1 MQIKGLQKLTLL
13 DYPERTACTVFLGG
27 CNLRCPFCHN
37 ASLVLPEKFGASIPT
52 EEFFAF
58 LRSRVGK
65 IEGVCISGGEPTLWQ
80 DLPDFIKE
88 IKSLGFLVK
97 LDTNGTNPGMLEFL
111 IGEHL
116 IDYVAMDI
124 KSSLD
129 GYAAAVGIDD
139 FNTADIERSVGIL
152 KRGEVD
158 YEFRTTVVFGLH
170 TEENLVEI
178 AKWLEGEKKYFLQ
191 SFEDSGDIIKNGF
204 SGYSKAEMDAFLE
217 KVRKFIPL
225 AQIRN

>member
-37 ASLVLPEKFGASIPT
+37 ASLVLPEKLGESIP
-52 EEFFAF
+52 EDELFAF

-65 IEGVCISGGEPTLWQ
+65 IEGVCISGGEPTLWR

-97 LDTNGTNPGMLEFL
+97 LDTNGTNPDMLKEL
-111 IGEHL
+111 IETRL

-129 GYAAAVGIDD
+129 GYGEAVGLSD
-139 FNTADIERSVGIL
+139 FDTSDIERSVEIL
-152 KRGEVD
+152 RRGEVD
-158 YEFRTTVVFGLH
+158 YEFRTTVVLGLH
-170 TEENLVEI
+170 TEENLEKI
-178 AKWLEGEKKYFLQ
+178 AKWLVGEKKYFLQ

-204 SGYSKAEMDAFLE
+204 SGYSKAEMEAFLE
-217 KVRKFIPL
+217 KVCKFIPL